1 MKVHNKSAKEV
12 LIEVERLEDKRDKHH
27 PQYDVDLRN
36 KEKTK
41 AYELMKAYIENLH
54 PGDYSFFMF

>member
-1 MKVHNKSAKEV
+1 MNIHGKSAREV
-12 LIEVERLEDKRDKHH
+12 LEEVNRLEKKRDEHH
-27 PQYDVDLRN
+27 PQYDNDLRN